1 MSFVHAHDFR
11 EYSRSVACHM
21 LSEVMELVP
30 PKMLNLTGGNLA
42 KNWRRWKQRF
52 ELFSSA
58 TWLSVKDKKVQA
70 ATLLHIAG
78 TEALEVYNTFSWEN
92 DEHKKKVE
100 RLRKSLTNIVIL
112 EEI

>member
-11 EYSRSVACHM
+11 EYSRTVALHM

-30 PKMLNLTGGNLA
+30 PKGLNLTGGNIA
-42 KNWRRWKQRF
+42 KNWRRWKHHF

-58 TWLSVKDKKVQA
+58 TWLSVKDEKVQT

-92 DEHKKKVE
+92 DGHKKKVE
-100 RLRKSLTNIVIL
+100 RLKKSLTIIVFL